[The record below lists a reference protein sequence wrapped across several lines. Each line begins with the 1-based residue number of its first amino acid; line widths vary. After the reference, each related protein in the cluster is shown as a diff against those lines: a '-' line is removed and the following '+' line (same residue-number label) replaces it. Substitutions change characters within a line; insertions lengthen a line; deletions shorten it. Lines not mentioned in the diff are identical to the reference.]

1 MIPLR
6 IAPIP
11 GYSPTIGRLVSF
23 LTYVRE
29 GMLAAV
35 KGLTPTELDHLHD
48 AESNTIGALLAHVAA
63 VERWYQFFTFEDRE
77 PSSSETSVMAAALHL
92 GNEARQAIKGRE
104 LGAYLDELAR
114 TRQAT
119 LAALAARED
128 SWLEAPLPAKADVNA
143 YWAWLHV
150 AEDEIG
156 HRGQIRWLRKRL
168 PAVGADGGA

>member
-6 IAPIP
+6 IAPEP

-35 KGLTPTELDHLHD
+35 KGLTPAQLDHLHD

-63 VERWYQFFTFEDRE
+63 VERWYQVFTFEDRE
-77 PSSSETSVMAAALHL
+77 PSSSEVAVMAAALHL
-92 GNEARQAIKGRE
+92 GDEARQAIKGRE
-104 LGAYLDELAR
+104 LGTYLDELAR

-128 SWLEAPLPAKADVNA
+128 GWLEAPLRARADVNA
-143 YWAWLHV
+143 HWAWLHV

-168 PAVGADGGA
+168 PAVGVGGTA